1 MAGVAFG
8 GANYFGENKMP
19 PINLKDFGI
28 LTAKVEH
35 LEKEVAELRGDVK
48 HLVCMV
54 EQAHGSWKTLM
65 MVGGFSAV
73 IGVSIA
79 KILQWIIHLK

>member
-1 MAGVAFG
+1 
-8 GANYFGENKMP
+8 MP

-48 HLVCMV
+48 HLVAMI
-54 EQAHGSWKTLM
+54 EQARGSWKTLM
-65 MVGGFSAV
+65 MVGGLSAV
-73 IGVSIA
+73 IGASVA
-79 KILQWIIHLK
+79 KVMQWIIHVK